1 MGYIGGN
8 AMTEYEK
15 ALCPACA
22 RKTVRDE
29 AQKKKL
35 LNRLSRIE
43 GQVRGVKKMIEN
55 DAYCNDVLTQS
66 AAIAAAAN
74 IPSAAARHSNSTKNR
89 FFIYLSPSINA
100 PPGQYLP
107 RRSTAR

>member
-1 MGYIGGN
+1 
-8 AMTEYEK
+8 MTEYEK

-55 DAYCNDVLTQS
+55 DAYCNDVLIQS
-66 AAIAAAAN
+66 AAI
-74 IPSAAARHSNSTKNR
+74 SAAVDAFSREVLRAHLHSCVIRDIRDGRDEVADELMETLER
-89 FFIYLSPSINA
+89 LM
-100 PPGQYLP
+100 
-107 RRSTAR
+107 R